1 MGLSLKWESSM
12 PLLSTTSLSQS
23 TSSVVIQETSARSPG
38 RSSDGAFS
46 RVMHLG
52 AGAFGLGWEKRF
64 QGFRLGVFHGET
76 ERAFGAVV
84 DIEEVHGGV
93 LAPADHHF

>member
-1 MGLSLKWESSM
+1 
-12 PLLSTTSLSQS
+12 
-23 TSSVVIQETSARSPG
+23 
-38 RSSDGAFS
+38 
-46 RVMHLG
+46 MHLG